1 MLISSTNTIEGQE
14 IQDYKGFVTGEAIL
28 GTNVFRDMFASVRNF
43 VGGRTKGYE
52 KELEKARTI
61 AMDCIINKA
70 SNLRANAIV
79 GVSIQYQFFSIGEKS
94 SGDLVMVTVSGT
106 AVRI

>member
-1 MLISSTNTIEGQE
+1 MLISSTHAIEGHE
-14 IQDYKGFVTGEAIL
+14 ISDYKGFVTVEAIM
-28 GTNVFRDMFASVRNF
+28 GTNMFRDIFASFRNF

-52 KELEKARTI
+52 KELDKARTI

-79 GVSIQYQFFSIGEKS
+79 GMSIQYQFFDVGEKS